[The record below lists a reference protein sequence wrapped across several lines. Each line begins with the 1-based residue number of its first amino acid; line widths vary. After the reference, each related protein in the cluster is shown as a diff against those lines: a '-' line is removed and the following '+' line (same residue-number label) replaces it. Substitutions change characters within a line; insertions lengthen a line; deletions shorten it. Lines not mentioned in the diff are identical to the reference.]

1 MPKEWIVSEPPTGAS
16 SPDYLAV
23 SFDQERLAR
32 QAYDQAQALLF
43 KEACEL
49 SAFRF
54 YVGPTWYVAI
64 IGETPLSHLET
75 QLKHLLRRGKATTL
89 PSGVIDELLQ
99 RRSKATS
106 TSDVDC
112 SQTTSVLRA
121 SGGRPQRP
129 FRYTPRVWAV
139 SLAWT
144 RATRPQ
150 RVLASVR
157 SMANWP
163 WS

>member
-16 SPDYLAV
+16 SPYYLAV

-112 SQTTSVLRA
+112 SGDDERLEGERWPTPEAIQVHA
-121 SGGRPQRP
+121 QGVGGELGLDPSDQAPER
-129 FRYTPRVWAV
+129 
-139 SLAWT
+139 LG
-144 RATRPQ
+144 
-150 RVLASVR
+150 
-157 SMANWP
+157 
-163 WS
+163 